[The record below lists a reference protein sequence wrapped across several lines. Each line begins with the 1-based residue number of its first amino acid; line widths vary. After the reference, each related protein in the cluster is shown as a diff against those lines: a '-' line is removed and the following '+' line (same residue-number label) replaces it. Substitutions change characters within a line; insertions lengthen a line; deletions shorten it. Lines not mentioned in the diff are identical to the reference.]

1 MAETKSRKC
10 REARFKAEEVREEQ
24 VMEGLISH
32 IEEFGLFFFLR
43 GIKPRKVIKIGSNI
57 IR

>member
-10 REARFKAEEVREEQ
+10 REARFKAEEVREDQ

-32 IEEFGLFFFLR
+32 IEEFGFFFFLK
-43 GIKPRKVIKIGSNI
+43 GNKTKERK
-57 IR
+57 